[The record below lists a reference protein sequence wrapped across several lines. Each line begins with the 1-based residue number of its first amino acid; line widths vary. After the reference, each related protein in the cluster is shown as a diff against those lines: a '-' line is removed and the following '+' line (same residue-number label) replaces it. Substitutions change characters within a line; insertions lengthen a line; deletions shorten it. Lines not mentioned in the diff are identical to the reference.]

1 MTGARAF
8 QRCAELAEAAG
19 DPGEGTAPPAQHW
32 FLVEHRGAW
41 PRLALQ
47 ALDPDAAAALGAWAG
62 GTGAR
67 IVLVRRP
74 GRRAGRAEGLRWFR
88 VDARPGHEGIRTG
101 TWAGA
106 GDLAAAV
113 TAEGDPYDAP
123 LTLVCAHGRHDA
135 CCAVRGRPL
144 AAALVADDPEGTWEC
159 SHIGGCRFAPAMVL
173 LPHGLVYGGVSPLEG
188 PSIVRDAARGLVVP
202 SRLRGRSAL
211 SPAVQ
216 AAQQHARLATGSR
229 GVDDLRVAGVDSDG
243 APAGSTAWRVRFTG
257 PDCVVEVKERF
268 VGVDRPL
275 TCAGRP
281 GGRMRVFDP
290 VRVGH

>member
-1 MTGARAF
+1 
-8 QRCAELAEAAG
+8 
-19 DPGEGTAPPAQHW
+19 
-32 FLVEHRGAW
+32 
-41 PRLALQ
+41 
-47 ALDPDAAAALGAWAG
+47 
-62 GTGAR
+62 
-67 IVLVRRP
+67 
-74 GRRAGRAEGLRWFR
+74 WFR

-216 AAQQHARLATGSR
+216 AAQQHARLATGSPR
-229 GVDDLRVAGVDSDG
+229 LLTTCAS
-243 APAGSTAWRVRFTG
+243 PGSTPTAHRRAAPRG
-257 PDCVVEVKERF
+257 GSGSP
-268 VGVDRPL
+268 
-275 TCAGRP
+275 GRTASS
-281 GGRMRVFDP
+281 R
-290 VRVGH
+290 